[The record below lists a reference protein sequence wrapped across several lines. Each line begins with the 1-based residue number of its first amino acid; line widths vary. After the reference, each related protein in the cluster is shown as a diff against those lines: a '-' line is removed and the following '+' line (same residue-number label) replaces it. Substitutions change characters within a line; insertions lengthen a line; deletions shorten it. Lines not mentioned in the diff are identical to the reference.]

1 MTTFNG
7 VIPISVLCKKN
18 QQDRESF
25 KKKNKNLFFP
35 HVCEKCR
42 LIKPTTVKYAPP
54 SSRKRMLLTF
64 LLDGIR
70 FKIQTTLVGVM
81 RAASDPLCDSGER
94 KDCAVVIDRITA

>member
-1 MTTFNG
+1 MTTLNG
-7 VIPISVLCKKN
+7 LIPISVLCKN
-18 QQDRESF
+18 NNN
-25 KKKNKNLFFP
+25 KKIFFNKIY
-35 HVCEKCR
+35 EKCC
-42 LIKPTTVKYAPP
+42 LIKPTTEKYAPP

-70 FKIQTTLVGVM
+70 FKIQTTLVGEM